1 MAGRFS
7 RPLQPGE
14 SRWDM
19 LQRLTTDE
27 TGNSVLSN
35 AFPLAALVRI
45 TWNVERERLEQCVN
59 IAIRNALYRLCMQ
72 APHHGALHAAVVL
85 VTMGDVLLALADM
98 NP

>member
-1 MAGRFS
+1 VEENRRIVWSGFVLQGELYTSSSLTNLIPFPRYKAIEAELTMAGRFS

-35 AFPLAALVRI
+35 AFPLAALGMF
-45 TWNVERERLEQCVN
+45 
-59 IAIRNALYRLCMQ
+59 LCFS
-72 APHHGALHAAVVL
+72 ARKYHV
-85 VTMGDVLLALADM
+85 D
-98 NP
+98 